1 MVLRV
6 GEDLRV
12 SLFSRI
18 DMKADDSG
26 GPSTKGGFV
35 RDLREKA
42 RVGFGWDARVHGRIP
57 PPIAASIDAARYGGD
72 RGFACPFARL
82 PLQFTP
88 ESVGDALIIRAAA
101 GGQVTSIVR
110 DNAPVRGE
118 VKTCRTD

>member
-1 MVLRV
+1 MLRV
-6 GEDLRV
+6 GEDPRV

-26 GPSTKGGFV
+26 GPSTKGGFL

-42 RVGFGWDARVHGRIP
+42 RVGWPGCPCSRKNSGTYREHGR
-57 PPIAASIDAARYGGD
+57 D
-72 RGFACPFARL
+72 RGFAFPFARF

-88 ESVGDALIIRAAA
+88 ESRSVGDALIVRAAA

-110 DNAPVRGE
+110 DNAPARGE
-118 VKTCRTD
+118 VKTRRTD

>member
-1 MVLRV
+1 VLRV
-6 GEDLRV
+6 GEDPRV

-35 RDLREKA
+35 RDLRESGA
-42 RVGFGWDARVHGRIP
+42 YREH
-57 PPIAASIDAARYGGD
+57 GGD
-72 RGFACPFARL
+72 RGFAFPFARL
-82 PLQFTP
+82 SLQFTP
-88 ESVGDALIIRAAA
+88 ESRSVGDALIVRAAA

-110 DNAPVRGE
+110 DNAPARGE